1 MQKVK
6 VYLLKSFGVDETGGN
21 PAGVVL
27 NAEILSD
34 NKKKD
39 IARKV
44 NLSETVF
51 VETSDKADYKVRFF
65 TPTDEV
71 DLCGHATIATYS
83 LMLQKSL
90 IKPGHYRQELKAGIL
105 GIEIQND
112 GMVIME
118 QSLPVFAEK
127 IVPEDLSDV
136 FSASP
141 PAVENLPPQI
151 VSTGLRDIMLPVETR
166 EQLYN
171 LRPNLEKMASLNK
184 RTQSIGLHAF
194 TLDTIDPNSIAHCRN
209 FAPLF
214 GIEEESATGSSN
226 GALACYLYHYGK
238 LKERN
243 IQNMKFEQ
251 GYSMGKPSE
260 VFVDLSID
268 NAKIVQVKVGGR
280 AMLYR
285 DVEIEA

>member
-27 NAEILSD
+27 NTENLSD
-34 NKKKD
+34 NQKKD

-44 NLSETVF
+44 NLSETAF
-51 VETSDKADYKVRFF
+51 VEKSHNADYKVRFF
-65 TPTDEV
+65 TPTEEV

-83 LMLQKSL
+83 LLFQKSL
-90 IKPGHYRQELKAGIL
+90 IKPGQYTQELKAGVL
-105 GIEIQND
+105 GIEIRDD
-112 GMVIME
+112 GMVIMD
-118 QSLPVFAEK
+118 QSLPQFAEK
-127 IVPEDLSDV
+127 IEPNEITEIFGESIVVDQ
-136 FSASP
+136 
-141 PAVENLPPQI
+141 LPPQI
-151 VSTGLRDIMLPVETR
+151 VSTGLRDILLPVKTR
-166 EQLYN
+166 EQLYS
-171 LRPNLEKMASLNK
+171 LKPNFEKMAALNK
-184 RTQSIGLHAF
+184 RTQSVGLHAF
-194 TLDTIDPNSIAHCRN
+194 TLDTIAPNSIAHCRN
-209 FAPLF
+209 FAPLY

-260 VFVDLSID
+260 IIVDLSVD
-268 NAKIVQVKVGGR
+268 DTKIVQVKVGGR

-285 DVEIEA
+285 DVEIEV

>member
-6 VYLLKSFGVDETGGN
+6 VYLLKSFGADETGGN

-27 NAEILSD
+27 HAENLSD
-34 NKKKD
+34 QQKKD
-39 IARKV
+39 IAHKV
-44 NLSETVF
+44 NLSETAF
-51 VETSDKADYKVRFF
+51 VENSHNADYKVRFF
-65 TPTDEV
+65 TPTEEV

-83 LMLQKSL
+83 LLFQKSL
-90 IKPGHYRQELKAGIL
+90 IKPGQYTQELKAGVL
-105 GIEIQND
+105 GIEIRGD

-118 QSLPVFAEK
+118 QSVPQFAEK
-127 IVPEDLSDV
+127 IEPDEITEIFGELIVVDQ
-136 FSASP
+136 
-141 PAVENLPPQI
+141 LPPQI
-151 VSTGLRDIMLPVETR
+151 VSTGLRDILLPVKTR
-166 EQLYN
+166 EELYS
-171 LRPNLEKMASLNK
+171 LKPNFEKMAALNK
-184 RTQSIGLHAF
+184 RTQSVGLHAF
-194 TLDTIDPNSIAHCRN
+194 TLDTIALNSIAHCRN
-209 FAPLF
+209 FAPLY

-260 VFVDLSID
+260 IIVDLSVD
-268 NAKIVQVKVGGR
+268 DTKIVQVKVGGR

-285 DVEIEA
+285 DVEIEV